1 MRPPERTPL
10 DYMAWARRV
19 NSRWIVHRDL
29 NRNAGLYL
37 DLLAQTDQPRLGS
50 SCRNAHLMTDWCDPM
65 EDPKP
70 WFYSGLF
77 SLATPAEAGTFLAD
91 HWLTRMVTASP
102 GETAVTSPENVA
114 EITLEKIQRIQ
125 MALTKLPPPS

>member
-1 MRPPERTPL
+1 MLQHETTTP
-10 DYMAWARRV
+10 DHVAWAKRV
-19 NSRWIVHRDL
+19 NSRWIVHGDL

-37 DLLAQTDQPRLGS
+37 DHLALTDQPRLVAS
-50 SCRNAHLMTDWCDPM
+50 SRNAHLMTGWCDPM

-77 SLATPAEAGTFLAD
+77 SLATTEEAGTFLAD

-102 GETAVTSPENVA
+102 EKLAATSPENRA
-114 EITLEKIQRIQ
+114 ETTLEKIQRIQ
-125 MALTKLPPPS
+125 VALAKLPSPS

>member
-1 MRPPERTPL
+1 MLQHKTTTP
-10 DYMAWARRV
+10 DHVAWAKRV

-37 DLLAQTDQPRLGS
+37 DHLTRTDQARLVA
-50 SCRNAHLMTDWCDPM
+50 SCRNAHLMTSWCDLG

-77 SLATPAEAGTFLAD
+77 SLTTPEEAGTFLAD

-102 GETAVTSPENVA
+102 GELTATSPENVA
-114 EITLEKIQRIQ
+114 ETTLEKIQRIQ
-125 MALTKLPPPS
+125 MALTRLPPPS

>member
-1 MRPPERTPL
+1 MLQPQTTPP
-10 DYMAWARRV
+10 DHVAWAQRV

-37 DLLAQTDQPRLGS
+37 DHLARTDPLRLVA
-50 SCRNAHLMTDWCDPM
+50 SCRNAHLMTGWCDPS

-77 SLATPAEAGTFLAD
+77 SLTTPAEAATFLAD
-91 HWLTRMVTASP
+91 HWLTRMVTASSEEP
-102 GETAVTSPENVA
+102 AETASESVA
-114 EITLEKIQRIQ
+114 ETTMEKIQRIQ

>member
-1 MRPPERTPL
+1 MLQHKPTAP
-10 DYMAWARRV
+10 DHVAWAQRV
-19 NSRWIVHRDL
+19 NSRWIVHGDL

-37 DLLAQTDQPRLGS
+37 DHLAGTDPLRLVA
-50 SCRNAHLMTDWCDPM
+50 SCHDAHLMTGWCDPT

-77 SLATPAEAGTFLAD
+77 RLATPQEAGTFLAD
-91 HWLTRMVTASP
+91 HWLTRMVTASS
-102 GETAVTSPENVA
+102 GETAVISPENVA

-125 MALTKLPPPS
+125 RALVKLPPPS

>member
-1 MRPPERTPL
+1 MSLKESIPL
-10 DYMAWARRV
+10 DYVAWARRV
-19 NSRWIVHRDL
+19 NSRWIAHRDL

-37 DLLAQTDQPRLGS
+37 DHLARTDPPRLVS
-50 SCRNAHLMTDWCDPM
+50 SCRNAHLMTGWCDPV

-77 SLATPAEAGTFLAD
+77 SLITPKEAGTLLAD

-102 GETAVTSPENVA
+102 GELATTAPENVA

-125 MALTKLPPPS
+125 MALTKLPPPP

>member
-1 MRPPERTPL
+1 MLQHETTSP
-10 DYMAWARRV
+10 DHVAWAKRV

-29 NRNAGLYL
+29 NRNAALYL
-37 DLLAQTDQPRLGS
+37 DHLARTDQARLVT
-50 SCRNAHLMTDWCDPM
+50 SCRNAHLMTGWCDPM

-77 SLATPAEAGTFLAD
+77 SLTTPEEAGIFLAD
-91 HWLTRMVTASP
+91 HWLTRMVTASS
-102 GETAVTSPENVA
+102 GELDATPAENLA
-114 EITLEKIQRIQ
+114 ATTLEKIQRIQ

>member
-1 MRPPERTPL
+1 MLPHETMPP
-10 DYMAWARRV
+10 DHVAWAKRV

-37 DLLAQTDQPRLGS
+37 DHLARTDQPRLVS
-50 SCRNAHLMTDWCDPM
+50 SCRNAHLMTGWCDPM

-77 SLATPAEAGTFLAD
+77 SQTTPEEARTFLAE
-91 HWLTRMVTASP
+91 HWLTRIVTASP
-102 GETAVTSPENVA
+102 GELAATSPENVA
-114 EITLEKIQRIQ
+114 ETTLEKIQRIQ
-125 MALTKLPPPS
+125 MALAKLPPPS

>member
-1 MRPPERTPL
+1 MQNETTPP
-10 DYMAWARRV
+10 DYVAWANRV
-19 NSRWIVHRDL
+19 NNRWIVHRDL

-37 DLLAQTDQPRLGS
+37 DHLARTDQPRLVA
-50 SCRNAHLMTDWCDPM
+50 SCRNAHVMTGWCDPM

-77 SLATPAEAGTFLAD
+77 SLITPEEAGTFLAD

-102 GETAVTSPENVA
+102 GELTSTTPDSVSET
-114 EITLEKIQRIQ
+114 TLEKIQRIQ

>member
-1 MRPPERTPL
+1 MLQHKTTTP
-10 DYMAWARRV
+10 DQVAWAQRV

-37 DLLAQTDQPRLGS
+37 DHLARTDQARLVA
-50 SCRNAHLMTDWCDPM
+50 SCRNAHLMTGWCDPTD
-65 EDPKP
+65 DPKP

-77 SLATPAEAGTFLAD
+77 SLITTEEARTFLAD

-102 GETAVTSPENVA
+102 GELAATSPENVA
-114 EITLEKIQRIQ
+114 ETTLEKMQRIQ
-125 MALTKLPPPS
+125 MALAKLPRPA

>member
-1 MRPPERTPL
+1 MLQPETTTPEHV
-10 DYMAWARRV
+10 AWAKRV
-19 NSRWIVHRDL
+19 NSRWIVHGDL

-37 DLLAQTDQPRLGS
+37 DHLVRTDQPRLVS
-50 SCRNAHLMTDWCDPM
+50 SCRNAHLMTGWSDPM

-77 SLATPAEAGTFLAD
+77 SLTTSEEAGTFLAD

-102 GETAVTSPENVA
+102 EKRAAATKNRAET
-114 EITLEKIQRIQ
+114 TLEKIQRIQ
-125 MALTKLPPPS
+125 AALTKLPSSS